1 MNKTLAKRLKQCRK
15 ESGFTQNQVAIY
27 CDITEKTYQNYELMT
42 REPKLEILLKIA
54 DLFDVSLDYLVG
66 RTDQR
71 QMNRP

>member
-42 REPKLEILLKIA
+42 REPKLEILVRIA
-54 DLFDVSLDYLVG
+54 DLFHVSLDYLVG
-66 RTDQR
+66 RTDNKKINQ
-71 QMNRP
+71 